1 VPFFSKTFQDGEPTG
16 PDELMDAWLW
26 PERQVVPFHNAHP
39 VTGKPMAPQAPGYL
53 EYAKREQK

>member
-1 VPFFSKTFQDGEPTG
+1 VPFFSKTFSEGEAFG

-26 PERQVVPFHNAHP
+26 PERKVVEFHNPHP
-39 VTGKPMAPQAPGYL
+39 VTGKPMAPQEPGYL